1 MLNTTFSVIFK
12 HLVSLH
18 FDDIFQNSIF
28 ERKLVGTLS
37 KKRCNIRDWKSYAVR
52 EPNIAKQLE
61 KCIALLYYYFSYT
74 KSVAQSWMDN
84 ATLLLLYPKF
94 CMHLYLRFS
103 TTFVLVLRAQ
113 NFSCPGIEGMFF
125 IFAIQVL
132 YKSIQPFVFV
142 CIWDCFGG
150 RAAADPEAEW
160 RDSLSL
166 VLMQSLG
173 LCLYSSRLSHFQ
185 IHALLAKHT
194 QKIGKLEIFFSL

>member
-1 MLNTTFSVIFK
+1 MHSV
-12 HLVSLH
+12 
-18 FDDIFQNSIF
+18 
-28 ERKLVGTLS
+28 
-37 KKRCNIRDWKSYAVR
+37 
-52 EPNIAKQLE
+52 
-61 KCIALLYYYFSYT
+61 ALLYYFSYT
-74 KSVAQSWMDN
+74 KSVAQSRMDN

-125 IFAIQVL
+125 IFAIEVL

-150 RAAADPEAEW
+150 RAADPEAEW

-173 LCLYSSRLSHFQ
+173 LCWYSSRLSHFQ

-194 QKIGKLEIFFSL
+194 QKIGKLEIFFSLQFVFSQIVVLKFPGGSRITFQITKFTVFSPC